1 METLESCEKYVE
13 IDQQGYQ
20 KVLYVAFSG
29 ASIIN
34 IGIFFT
40 PYFSLENYP
49 MKISPQKM
57 PPGRLPPLD
66 NSPNK
71 ILPTENTPMQDCP

>member
-1 METLESCEKYVE
+1 MLKLINRVTRKFFMWPFLVPLLLTLGFFLHV
-13 IDQQGYQ
+13 
-20 KVLYVAFSG
+20 
-29 ASIIN
+29 
-34 IGIFFT
+34 IFAWKIT
-40 PYFSLENYP
+40 P

-71 ILPTENTPMQDCP
+71 ILPTENTPMQDWP